1 MAPESFL
8 CAAMAGKA
16 GSPMRDASLI
26 PILPEQSP
34 TLDIKSIFFLPFSA
48 IDYLLEPD

>member
-8 CAAMAGKA
+8 CGAMAGKA
-16 GSPMRDASLI
+16 GRPMRDASLI
-26 PILPEQSP
+26 LTLPEQSP
-34 TLDIKSIFFLPFSA
+34 TLDIKTIFSLPYSA